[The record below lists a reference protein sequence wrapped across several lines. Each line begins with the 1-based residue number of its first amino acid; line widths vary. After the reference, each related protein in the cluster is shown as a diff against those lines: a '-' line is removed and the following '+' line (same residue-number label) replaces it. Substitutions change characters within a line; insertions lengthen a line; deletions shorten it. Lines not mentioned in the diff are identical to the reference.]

1 MTKTIL
7 TVLAATLL
15 AGSMIEAA
23 TASEHHRNYVGSRE
37 RAQIVTPSYRN
48 SYAEFREPGAYGW
61 YNPAPYYWPEQD
73 QAAMSSG
80 LAGR

>member
-23 TASEHHRNYVGSRE
+23 TANERHHNYIGRRE
-37 RAQIVTPSYRN
+37 RAQFVNPSFRN
-48 SYAEFREPGAYGW
+48 SNAEFREPGAYFAPG
-61 YNPAPYYWPEQD
+61 PYYWPEQD

>member
-23 TASEHHRNYVGSRE
+23 TASERHPNYVGRRE
-37 RAQIVTPSYRN
+37 RAQIVNPSYRN

-61 YNPAPYYWPEQD
+61 FNPAPYYWPEQD